1 MLFGVTGKHHLWLM
15 NMTGQFTS
23 NQASLA
29 ILMTLN
35 IMDPL
40 NQFKQGG
47 LENLDLLIGPLDL
60 EVQAPPTV
68 AMQLMVIPFF

>member
-1 MLFGVTGKHHLWLM
+1 
-15 NMTGQFTS
+15 
-23 NQASLA
+23 
-29 ILMTLN
+29 MTLN

-68 AMQLMVIPFF
+68 AMQLMVIPFFW